1 MTDICNVRED
11 AMSPTARI
19 EYMRLMRSLHRKR
32 AHSSAT
38 DEVLLVCKQLFREW
52 RGPIDGYDFLA
63 LQKYQLLHESVL
75 TAFLG
80 TSHPHVAYT
89 EADSVHADL
98 LELAHLNHLGACFF
112 GEPDSDAVRLYVRYP
127 VHRARSRHTLAS
139 E

>member
-11 AMSPTARI
+11 AMSYSTNTHAMSPTARI

-52 RGPIDGYDFLA
+52 RGPIDGCDFLA

-98 LELAHLNHLGACFF
+98 LELASKSPRRLLF
-112 GEPDSDAVRLYVRYP
+112 G
-127 VHRARSRHTLAS
+127 
-139 E
+139 